1 MIILSIETS
10 CDETAVSIIKLSREK
25 KVTFEVLS
33 NKVLSQIDIHEKYG
47 GVFPTMAKR
56 EHEKAIT
63 LLITEAL
70 SEANLLTEK
79 TKTFHLEN
87 GVRKKLEKLLEKEKQ
102 LIEPLKTL
110 FEGINKPKVDL
121 IAVTEGPGLEP
132 SLWVGINT
140 AKALRLVWDIPIYAI
155 NHMEGHVVS
164 SIISKNKDSKFE
176 LEEIKLPAI
185 TLLISGGHTELV
197 LVEKLG
203 KYKIIGNT
211 RDDAVGEAF
220 DKVARMLGLRYP
232 GGPEI
237 SKLAEIARSENIIIP
252 DELELPR
259 PMINSKDLDFSFSG
273 LKTAVLTRIKNLENL
288 TEKKKKILALSFE
301 ESVTE
306 VLVSKTRSAI
316 EKHNA
321 KSLIVGGGVSA
332 NKYIRE
338 NLKRLSKEEN
348 FDIFLPEKNMSTDN
362 ALMIAIVSAIK
373 VRNNIHPS
381 KSLKATGDQRID
393 RI

>member
-47 GVFPTMAKR
+47 GVFPAMAKR

-140 AKALRLVWDIPIYAI
+140 AKALRLVWGIPIYAI

-306 VLVSKTRSAI
+306 VLVSKTKSAI

-373 VRNNIHPS
+373 VRNNIPPS